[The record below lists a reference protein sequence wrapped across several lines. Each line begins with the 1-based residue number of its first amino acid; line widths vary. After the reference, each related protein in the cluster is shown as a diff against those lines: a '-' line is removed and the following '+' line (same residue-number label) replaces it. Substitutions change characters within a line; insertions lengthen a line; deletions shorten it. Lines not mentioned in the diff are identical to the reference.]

1 MDLGV
6 VLKTVCGAAPPS
18 GADLLT
24 AYAIISNAYGLN
36 RQMAA
41 ELAAPAR

>member
-1 MDLGV
+1 M
-6 VLKTVCGAAPPS
+6 KTVCGAVPPS
-18 GADLLT
+18 GAELLT
-24 AYAIISNAYGLN
+24 ASAIISNASGLN